1 MATEQPTGNNPDL
14 IPTPPRGFPIPVPAA
29 SNRRG
34 TAFAAGLAGLVVGGL
49 LVGGAWLLFGN
60 DGASSS
66 PVSAPDRISDYVRYA
81 DAEVFTDNDNGQE
94 IAGRREDWD
103 RRSSERL
110 SAAHDGA
117 GAFVRTYTDQS
128 AENTFMLEVVR
139 APVPAPYAPYSD
151 PKDLG
156 MERPTEELREF
167 DEVSCLVRNDPSQSY
182 VLTCL
187 RTDDDLTV
195 QISHVSGD
203 LLQDA
208 PAVADL
214 VDAAWQALA

>member
-1 MATEQPTGNNPDL
+1 M
-14 IPTPPRGFPIPVPAA
+14 
-29 SNRRG
+29 
-34 TAFAAGLAGLVVGGL
+34 
-49 LVGGAWLLFGN
+49 LFGN

-66 PVSAPDRISDYVRYA
+66 PISAPDRLSDYVKYGNA
-81 DAEVFTDNDNGQE
+81 DVFADNDNGRE

-110 SAAHDGA
+110 AAAHDGA
-117 GAFVRTYTDQS
+117 GAFVQSYTDQE
-128 AENTFMLEVVR
+128 AENTFMLEVAR
-139 APVPAPYAPYSD
+139 APVPSPPYVPYSD

-167 DEVSCLVRNDPSQSY
+167 DEVSCLIRNDPSQSY
-182 VLTCL
+182 VTTCL

-195 QISHVSGD
+195 QVSHVSGD

-214 VDAAWQALA
+214 VDAAWQELA